1 MRCLY
6 RVFFR
11 TIPNFSFPLKLK
23 SNFQVGFHNPF
34 KVTGEK
40 ASLKLKWSEIQASR
54 IGLKAEEGGKI
65 HMIGGLIEDCDVGIS
80 AETIEKEPG
89 ANIKIEEVDNYATV
103 KYDFLS
109 PQHNEN

>member
-1 MRCLY
+1 MY
-6 RVFFR
+6 SKA
-11 TIPNFSFPLKLK
+11 IPNFSFYLKLK

-89 ANIKIEEVDNYATV
+89 VNIKIEEVDNYATV